1 MKIILASKS
10 PRRKRLLEKIG
21 LNFETIPS
29 NADEIEA
36 DFGDIDK
43 IVTKNAELKSDAI
56 AKNIKKVKENAIII
70 GADTLVTINDKI
82 LGQPKTKND
91 AKNMITQL
99 SGTTHT
105 AVTGLCVINTKTNEK
120 IIEISKTKITFRKL
134 DEKEIEDY
142 VSTDLPYG
150 KAGAYN
156 ITDDFTLTTLE
167 SINGS
172 YTNTMGLPLEKLIP
186 ILKKFE
192 MQIKHI

>member
-10 PRRKRLLEKIG
+10 PRRKILLKKIG

-29 NADEIEA
+29 NAKEIEA

-43 IVTKNAELKSDAI
+43 IVTKNAEIKSEKI

-70 GADTLVTINDKI
+70 GADTLVTINNKI
-82 LGQPKTKND
+82 LGKPKTKND
-91 AKNMITQL
+91 AKNMITML

-105 AVTGLCVINTKTNEK
+105 AVTGICVINTKTNEK
-120 IIEISKTKITFRKL
+120 IIEISKTQLVLRKL
-134 DEKEIEDY
+134 DEQEIDDY
-142 VSTDLPYG
+142 ISTDLPYG
-150 KAGAYN
+150 KAGSYN
-156 ITDDFTLTTLE
+156 ITDDFTLIALE

-186 ILKKFE
+186 ILKKFK
-192 MQIKHI
+192 ININTR